1 MQSFARNVILDI
13 ISTILDAGNS
23 TAPTPFID
31 QSLTEKYASNNMRNV

>member
-23 TAPTPFID
+23 TAPTSFIN
-31 QSLTEKYASNNMRNV
+31 QSLTDKNASNNMINV